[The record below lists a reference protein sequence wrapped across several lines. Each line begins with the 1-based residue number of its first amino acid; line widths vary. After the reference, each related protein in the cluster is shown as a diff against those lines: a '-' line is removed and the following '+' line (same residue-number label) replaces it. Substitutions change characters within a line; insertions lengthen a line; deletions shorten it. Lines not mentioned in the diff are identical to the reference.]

1 MSAARTIA
9 QIVDGTGTE
18 TDSGP
23 ITPADSREK
32 SVDTLVFLL
41 DVTSLTG
48 TAPTFD
54 AALEWSFDDGA
65 TWVAAEPAVTFTQA
79 TGATQEI
86 VEAPIQAPLY
96 RWNYTW
102 GGTITDADL
111 TIREHTR

>member
-23 ITPADSREK
+23 LTPADSREK
-32 SVDTLVFLL
+32 SVDTLVFAL
-41 DVTSLTG
+41 DIAALTG
-48 TAPTFD
+48 TSPTFD
-54 AALEWSFDDGA
+54 ATLEWSFDDGA
-65 TWVAAEPAVTFTQA
+65 TWIPASPAVAFTQA
-79 TGATQEI
+79 TGPTTEI
-86 VEAPIQAPLY
+86 VEAPIQSPLY